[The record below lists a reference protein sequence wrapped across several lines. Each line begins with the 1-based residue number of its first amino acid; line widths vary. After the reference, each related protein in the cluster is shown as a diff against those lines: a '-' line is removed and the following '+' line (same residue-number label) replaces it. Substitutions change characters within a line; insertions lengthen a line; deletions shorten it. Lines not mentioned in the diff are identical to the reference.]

1 MSKQNM
7 IEVRLPKCLVVLTP
21 GEIEYMLR
29 YHPTIWQEAL
39 MRGKQVRRARQ
50 TAQRGPKIISREI
63 NGR

>member
-39 MRGKQVRRARQ
+39 MRGKQVRSTPDSQARTQ
-50 TAQRGPKIISREI
+50 EYFT
-63 NGR
+63 